1 MELSMANQLLG
12 ATELGLVYGLMVLGV
27 YITFRILK
35 IPDLTVDG
43 SVVLGMSVTAVV
55 TNHGFPILA
64 LLLAALAGMAAGTVT
79 GFLQTKLKIP
89 PILAGILTM
98 SGLYSINLLI
108 MNGSPNVSMLGT
120 NTVFSMLINAT
131 GVSKHAGNINFQ
143 DFWKNKWLFL
153 SFSFFFMANIL
164 FNFYGNQMVPNVN
177 MFLSLRKLNA
187 IALFLMDIYIG
198 KKRFSCVTVSSIILI
213 VGGAFVI
220 GYDKL
225 DSNLLGYLVVLGN
238 NLMSLLYTKYSE
250 VFRNITGFSN
260 LKLLVYNA
268 YICNPILLAGI
279 FITGEYKRLIE
290 YFSNN
295 AEGIDAKYYG
305 YYGTFFFLF
314 LSAFFCFILTSS
326 FFISNEK
333 ISSLM
338 TNLLN
343 NSRTI
348 FISASLYFF
357 DSSKNELNIRMIIG
371 LTMSTVGAIFINA
384 ENLIN
389 NLIFNTGKKKEEKE
403 EKEDQGTEL
412 LEVPDKENKDDKE
425 NKETEN
431 KS

>member
-1 MELSMANQLLG
+1 MNKEEKEQKEEALVSQAEEEVEKDTCLFKHVDKKTYLNLYCCQINI
-12 ATELGLVYGLMVLGV
+12 GLVFT
-27 YITFRILK
+27 YIYIFVSASLNVINRILFQNYNFHFNFT
-35 IPDLTVDG
+35 L
-43 SVVLGMSVTAVV
+43 S
-55 TNHGFPILA
+55 LA
-64 LLLAALAGMAAGTVT
+64 QQFTSLLLYTFASKNKT
-79 GFLQTKLKIP
+79 FI
-89 PILAGILTM
+89 
-98 SGLYSINLLI
+98 
-108 MNGSPNVSMLGT
+108 
-120 NTVFSMLINAT
+120 
-131 GVSKHAGNINFQ
+131 KHAGNINFQ
-143 DFWKNKWLFL
+143 DFWKNKFLFL

-198 KKRFSCVTVSSIILI
+198 KKKFSCVTITSIFLI

-238 NLMSLLYTKYSE
+238 NVMSLLYTKYSE
-250 VFRNITGFSN
+250 QFRRITGFSN

-279 FITGEYKRLIE
+279 FITGEYKRLFE

-295 AEGIDAKYYG
+295 AEGIESKYYG

-371 LTMSTVGAIFINA
+371 LAMSTIGAIFINA

-389 NLIFNTGKKKEEKE
+389 NLILNTGSKK
-403 EKEDQGTEL
+403 DL
-412 LEVPDKENKDDKE
+412 VVSLFLVLY
-425 NKETEN
+425 
-431 KS
+431 

>member
-1 MELSMANQLLG
+1 MSKEEKETKEEALVSQSEEEKDKDSCMLKHVNNKTYLNLYCCQINI
-12 ATELGLVYGLMVLGV
+12 GLVFT
-27 YITFRILK
+27 YIYIFVSASLNVINRILFQNYNFHFNFT
-35 IPDLTVDG
+35 L
-43 SVVLGMSVTAVV
+43 S
-55 TNHGFPILA
+55 LA
-64 LLLAALAGMAAGTVT
+64 QQFTSLLLYTFASKNKT
-79 GFLQTKLKIP
+79 FI
-89 PILAGILTM
+89 
-98 SGLYSINLLI
+98 
-108 MNGSPNVSMLGT
+108 
-120 NTVFSMLINAT
+120 
-131 GVSKHAGNINFQ
+131 KHAGNINFE
-143 DFWKNKWLFL
+143 DFWKNKYLFL

-225 DSNLLGYLVVLGN
+225 DSNILGYLVVLGN

-250 VFRNITGFSN
+250 IFRKITGFSN

-279 FITGEYKRLIE
+279 FITGEYKRLLE

-295 AEGIDAKYYG
+295 AEGIDEKYYG

-357 DSSKNELNIRMIIG
+357 DSSKNELNLRMIIG
-371 LTMSTVGAIFINA
+371 LSMSTIGAIFINA

-389 NLIFNTGKKKEEKE
+389 NLIFNTSSKKGKKDKKDEEK
-403 EKEDQGTEL
+403 GTEL
-412 LEVPDKENKDDKE
+412 IDVPDKEEKVQQKE
-425 NKETEN
+425 EK
-431 KS
+431 

>member
-1 MELSMANQLLG
+1 
-12 ATELGLVYGLMVLGV
+12 
-27 YITFRILK
+27 
-35 IPDLTVDG
+35 
-43 SVVLGMSVTAVV
+43 
-55 TNHGFPILA
+55 LA
-64 LLLAALAGMAAGTVT
+64 QQFTSLLLYTFASKNKT
-79 GFLQTKLKIP
+79 FI
-89 PILAGILTM
+89 
-98 SGLYSINLLI
+98 
-108 MNGSPNVSMLGT
+108 
-120 NTVFSMLINAT
+120 
-131 GVSKHAGNINFQ
+131 KHAGNINFE
-143 DFWKNKWLFL
+143 DFWKNKFLFL

-250 VFRNITGFSN
+250 VFRKITGFSN

-279 FITGEYKRLIE
+279 FITGEYKRLLA

-295 AEGIDAKYYG
+295 AEGIDPKYYG

-357 DSSKNELNIRMIIG
+357 DSSKNELNLRMIIG
-371 LTMSTVGAIFINA
+371 LGMSTIGAIFINA

-389 NLIFNTGKKKEEKE
+389 NLIFNTGSKKDKKEEKDEEKGVELKDVPEQEDNKKKEE
-403 EKEDQGTEL
+403 
-412 LEVPDKENKDDKE
+412 ENK
-425 NKETEN
+425 NN
-431 KS
+431 

>member
-1 MELSMANQLLG
+1 MSKEQKEQKEEALVSQSEDGEKDSCMLKHVDKKTYLNLYCCQINI
-12 ATELGLVYGLMVLGV
+12 GLIFT
-27 YITFRILK
+27 YIYIFVSASLNVINRILFQNYNFHFNFT
-35 IPDLTVDG
+35 L
-43 SVVLGMSVTAVV
+43 S
-55 TNHGFPILA
+55 LA
-64 LLLAALAGMAAGTVT
+64 QQFTSLLLYTFASRNKT
-79 GFLQTKLKIP
+79 FI
-89 PILAGILTM
+89 
-98 SGLYSINLLI
+98 
-108 MNGSPNVSMLGT
+108 
-120 NTVFSMLINAT
+120 
-131 GVSKHAGNINFQ
+131 KHAGNINFQ
-143 DFWKNKWLFL
+143 DFWQNKFLFL

-198 KKRFSCVTVSSIILI
+198 KKRFSCVTISSIFLI

-225 DSNLLGYLVVLGN
+225 DSNLIGYLVVLGN

-279 FITGEYKRLIE
+279 FITGEYKRLLE
-290 YFSNN
+290 YFSNH
-295 AEGIDAKYYG
+295 AEGIEPKYYG

-357 DSSKNELNIRMIIG
+357 DSSKNELNLRMIIG
-371 LTMSTVGAIFINA
+371 LSMSTIGAIFINA

-389 NLIFNTGKKKEEKE
+389 NLIFNTDLKKNKNDEKDKEK
-403 EKEDQGTEL
+403 GTEL
-412 LEVPDKENKDDKE
+412 KDIEENKDKE
-425 NKETEN
+425 K
-431 KS
+431 

>member
-1 MELSMANQLLG
+1 MKEEQKEEALVAEPEEKKDTCLLKHVNNK
-12 ATELGLVYGLMVLGV
+12 TYLNLYCCQMNVGLVFT
-27 YITFRILK
+27 YIYIFVSASLNVINRILFQNYNFHFNFTLS
-35 IPDLTVDG
+35 IAQQFT
-43 SVVLGMSVTAVV
+43 S
-55 TNHGFPILA
+55 
-64 LLLAALAGMAAGTVT
+64 LLLYTFASRSKA
-79 GFLQTKLKIP
+79 FQKI
-89 PILAGILTM
+89 
-98 SGLYSINLLI
+98 
-108 MNGSPNVSMLGT
+108 
-120 NTVFSMLINAT
+120 
-131 GVSKHAGNINFQ
+131 AGNINFE
-143 DFWKNKWLFL
+143 DFWKNKFLFL
-153 SFSFFFMANIL
+153 SFSFFFIANIL

-198 KKRFSCVTVSSIILI
+198 KKKFSCVTVSSIILI

-250 VFRNITGFSN
+250 MFRNLTGYSN

-268 YICNPILLAGI
+268 YICNPVLLAGI
-279 FITGEYKRLIE
+279 FITGEHKRLIE

-295 AEGIDAKYYG
+295 AEGIEEKYYG

-314 LSAFFCFILTSS
+314 LSAFFCFVLTSS

-371 LTMSTVGAIFINA
+371 LSMSTIGAIFINA

-389 NLIFNTGKKKEEKE
+389 NLIFNTGKKDKKEKKE
-403 EKEDQGTEL
+403 NDNEQGTEL
-412 LEVPDKENKDDKE
+412 LDVQDKENKDEKEKNEQE
-425 NKETEN
+425 NKN
-431 KS
+431 

>member
-1 MELSMANQLLG
+1 M
-12 ATELGLVYGLMVLGV
+12 TEEQAEQKQQKEEALVVENEEEKDTCLFKTHNKKTYLNLYCCQINIGLVFT
-27 YITFRILK
+27 YIYIFVSASLNVINRILFQNYNFHFNFT
-35 IPDLTVDG
+35 L
-43 SVVLGMSVTAVV
+43 S
-55 TNHGFPILA
+55 LA
-64 LLLAALAGMAAGTVT
+64 QQFTSLLLYTFAAKSET
-79 GFLQTKLKIP
+79 FI
-89 PILAGILTM
+89 
-98 SGLYSINLLI
+98 
-108 MNGSPNVSMLGT
+108 
-120 NTVFSMLINAT
+120 
-131 GVSKHAGNINFQ
+131 KHAGYINFQ
-143 DFWKNKWLFL
+143 DFWKNKFMFL
-153 SFSFFFMANIL
+153 SFSFFFIANIL

-198 KKRFSCVTVSSIILI
+198 KKKFSYVTVSSIILI

-250 VFRNITGFSN
+250 VFRKITGFSN

-279 FITGEYKRLIE
+279 FITGEYKRLFE

-295 AEGIDAKYYG
+295 AEGIEEKYYG

-357 DSSKNELNIRMIIG
+357 DSSKNELNLRMIIG

-389 NLIFNTGKKKEEKE
+389 NLIFNTGSKKDKEESKNN
-403 EKEDQGTEL
+403 EKGTEL
-412 LEVPDKENKDDKE
+412 ADIPDKDEEKKE
-425 NKETEN
+425 NKE
-431 KS
+431 

>member
-1 MELSMANQLLG
+1 MNKEEKEQKEEALVSQAEEEVEKDTCLFKHVDKKTYLNLYCCQINI
-12 ATELGLVYGLMVLGV
+12 GLVFT
-27 YITFRILK
+27 YIYIFVSASLNVINRILFQNYNFHFNFT
-35 IPDLTVDG
+35 L
-43 SVVLGMSVTAVV
+43 S
-55 TNHGFPILA
+55 LA
-64 LLLAALAGMAAGTVT
+64 QQFTSLLLYTFASKNKT
-79 GFLQTKLKIP
+79 FI
-89 PILAGILTM
+89 
-98 SGLYSINLLI
+98 
-108 MNGSPNVSMLGT
+108 
-120 NTVFSMLINAT
+120 
-131 GVSKHAGNINFQ
+131 KHAGNINFQ
-143 DFWKNKWLFL
+143 DFWKNKFLFL

-198 KKRFSCVTVSSIILI
+198 KKKFSCVTVSSIILI

-238 NLMSLLYTKYSE
+238 NVMSLLYTKYSE
-250 VFRNITGFSN
+250 QFRRITGFSN

-279 FITGEYKRLIE
+279 FITGEYKRLFE

-295 AEGIDAKYYG
+295 AEGIESKYYG

-371 LTMSTVGAIFINA
+371 LAMSTIGAIFINA

-389 NLIFNTGKKKEEKE
+389 NLILNTGSKKDKKEENENEKGTELKDVEDKEEKE
-403 EKEDQGTEL
+403 KPKEEK
-412 LEVPDKENKDDKE
+412 
-425 NKETEN
+425 
-431 KS
+431 

>member
-1 MELSMANQLLG
+1 MNKEEKEQKEEALVSQAEEEVEKDTCLFKHVDKKTYLNLYCCQINI
-12 ATELGLVYGLMVLGV
+12 GLVFT
-27 YITFRILK
+27 YIYIFVSASLNVINRILFQNYNFHFNFT
-35 IPDLTVDG
+35 L
-43 SVVLGMSVTAVV
+43 S
-55 TNHGFPILA
+55 LA
-64 LLLAALAGMAAGTVT
+64 QQFTSLLLYTFASKNKT
-79 GFLQTKLKIP
+79 FI
-89 PILAGILTM
+89 
-98 SGLYSINLLI
+98 
-108 MNGSPNVSMLGT
+108 
-120 NTVFSMLINAT
+120 
-131 GVSKHAGNINFQ
+131 KHAGNINFQ
-143 DFWKNKWLFL
+143 DFWKNKFLFL

-198 KKRFSCVTVSSIILI
+198 KKKFSCVTITSIFLI

-238 NLMSLLYTKYSE
+238 NVMSLLYTKYSE
-250 VFRNITGFSN
+250 QFRRITGFSN

-279 FITGEYKRLIE
+279 FITGEYKRLFE

-295 AEGIDAKYYG
+295 AEGIESKYYG

-371 LTMSTVGAIFINA
+371 LAMSTIGAIFINA

-389 NLIFNTGKKKEEKE
+389 NLILNTGSKKDKKEENENEKGTELKDVEDKEEKE
-403 EKEDQGTEL
+403 KPKEEK
-412 LEVPDKENKDDKE
+412 
-425 NKETEN
+425 
-431 KS
+431 